1 MTENEISNTII
12 GAVMK
17 VHKALCPGLLGSA
30 YQECLLYVLL
40 KEGLIICRSA
50 PFMVFTNSSALLAAN
65 TGLLLTKASLSL

>member
-17 VHKALCPGLLGSA
+17 VHKALCPGLLESA

-40 KEGLIICRSA
+40 KEGLIIEKQK
-50 PFMVFTNSSALLAAN
+50 PMQLVFEEIHLEC
-65 TGLLLTKASLSL
+65 GYRID

>member
-17 VHKALCPGLLGSA
+17 VHKVLCPGLLGSA

-40 KEGLIICRSA
+40 KEGLIIEKQK
-50 PFMVFTNSSALLAAN
+50 PMQLVFEEIHLEC
-65 TGLLLTKASLSL
+65 GYRID

>member
-40 KEGLIICRSA
+40 KEGLIIEKQK
-50 PFMVFTNSSALLAAN
+50 PMQLVFEEIHLEC
-65 TGLLLTKASLSL
+65 GYRID